1 VKNLIILGM
10 SKVFIKESSF
20 QNVHQKNLLDKAIVK
35 VVNIK
40 KVGFQSYLCGLGSVR
55 EKNFCVSIVW
65 YKKLKKNSVGFVLK
79 KIN

>member
-1 VKNLIILGM
+1 
-10 SKVFIKESSF
+10 
-20 QNVHQKNLLDKAIVK
+20 LDKAIVK

-79 KIN
+79 KLIN

>member
-1 VKNLIILGM
+1 
-10 SKVFIKESSF
+10 
-20 QNVHQKNLLDKAIVK
+20 LDKAIVK

-65 YKKLKKNSVGFVLK
+65 YKKLKKIQWGLYQTK
-79 KIN
+79 LIN

>member
-1 VKNLIILGM
+1 
-10 SKVFIKESSF
+10 
-20 QNVHQKNLLDKAIVK
+20 LDKAIVK

-65 YKKLKKNSVGFVLK
+65 YKKLKKKFSGVCIK
-79 KIN
+79 KKLIN